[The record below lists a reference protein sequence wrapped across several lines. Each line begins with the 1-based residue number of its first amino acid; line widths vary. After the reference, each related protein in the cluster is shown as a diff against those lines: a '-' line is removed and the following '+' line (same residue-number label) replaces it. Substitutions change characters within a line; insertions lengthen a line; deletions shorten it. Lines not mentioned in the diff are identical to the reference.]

1 MKTLSKCALFL
12 FTSAVLFGC
21 ASNGFLM
28 AKPRMV
34 LYGTTYP
41 AKDVDTPVEI
51 YRTQRPN
58 RPYVEI
64 GEISCNNTNDE
75 YALNQILMKARSI
88 GADAIIILG
97 SASTSAS
104 GVPIGGVIYS
114 STQQYGFK
122 AVAIKYN

>member
-12 FTSAVLFGC
+12 FSSMLLFGC

-41 AKDVDTPVEI
+41 AKDVNTPVEI

-64 GEISCNNTNDE
+64 GEISCNGTNDE

-104 GVPIGGVIYS
+104 GVPIGGVLYS

-122 AVAIKYN
+122 AVAIKYH

>member
-1 MKTLSKCALFL
+1 
-12 FTSAVLFGC
+12 
-21 ASNGFLM
+21 
-28 AKPRMV
+28 MV
-34 LYGTTYP
+34 VYGTTYP

-104 GVPIGGVIYS
+104 GVPIGSVIYS

>member
-34 LYGTTYP
+34 IYGTTYP
-41 AKDVDTPVEI
+41 AKDVNTPVEI

-58 RPYVEI
+58 RPYIEI
-64 GEISCNNTNDE
+64 GNDE

-97 SASTSAS
+97 SASTTAS
-104 GVPIGGVIYS
+104 GVPIGGVLYS

-122 AVAIKYN
+122 AVAIKYQ

>member
-1 MKTLSKCALFL
+1 MRTFTNFALLL
-12 FTSAVLFGC
+12 FTSISFWGC
-21 ASNGFLM
+21 ASNGFFM

-41 AKDVDTPVEI
+41 AKDVNTPVEI

-64 GEISCNNTNDE
+64 GEISCNDTNDE

-97 SASTSAS
+97 SASSSAS
-104 GVPIGGVIYS
+104 GVPIGGVLYS

-122 AVAIKYN
+122 TVAIKYH

>member
-1 MKTLSKCALFL
+1 MTTLSKCALFL
-12 FTSAVLFGC
+12 FTSTVLFGC

-34 LYGTTYP
+34 IYGTTYP
-41 AKDVDTPVEI
+41 AKDVNTPVEI

-58 RPYVEI
+58 RPYIEI
-64 GEISCNNTNDE
+64 GEISCNDTNDE

-97 SASTSAS
+97 SASTTAS

-122 AVAIKYN
+122 AVAIKYQ